1 MKGVRFDL
9 CSSQS
14 IMNATDMDE
23 EYALEA
29 FTKDYVSKLLDN
41 KFIIVIGDS
50 SKFTYALFK

>member
-1 MKGVRFDL
+1 
-9 CSSQS
+9 
-14 IMNATDMDE
+14 MNATDMDE